1 MQRTALALLVV
12 LFAVGGTAVP
22 SRAEDPSPPDA
33 RVAALERRIADLQ
46 QQLVTLQQ
54 QLAVL
59 RARPTPPPPAPLTWT
74 KLVDEEHLAARLAVA
89 AMEQQPVV
97 VFVRAPWCTYC
108 KAYEALIAS
117 DVPLRRGFERLVRL
131 EIDVERD
138 ARQDLRELVGV
149 GAGQPKLVFFDAS
162 GEPVPDA
169 AIEQW
174 HGEESAEALRKSL
187 AEVAR

>member
-22 SRAEDPSPPDA
+22 SRAEDPSPADA

-59 RARPTPPPPAPLTWT
+59 RARSTAPMPAPLAWT
-74 KLVDEEHLAARLAVA
+74 KLVDAKHLTARLAVA
-89 AMEQQPVV
+89 AMEKQPVV
-97 VFVRAPWCTYC
+97 VFVRAPWCAYS
-108 KAYEALIAS
+108 KAYQELIAS

-149 GAGQPKLVFFDAS
+149 GAGQPKLVFFDAN

-174 HGEESAEALRKSL
+174 HGEESAQALRKSL